1 MPREYAGGAKRTQL
15 VGDITAASTTF
26 TVADATSWPTGAVGP
41 FAIALNLGRAGEE
54 KVLVQ
59 SRSGNTLTVATGGR
73 GYDGTTAAT
82 HQSGADVDHVL
93 TAIDIREAT
102 SVTTAEG
109 TAYNS
114 ARLGGISAPLYLLTS
129 DANAAYPSLAG
140 GSTIIASG
148 AAVIPLVVKLADGQT
163 AHGLAV
169 RDSANVELAAIDKG
183 GRIYSGPGASGF
195 GVAAQM
201 ASVSAAPTTRALTL
215 RSAVAQSV
223 HVLDVQN
230 SNGTTTTAIE
240 PGGVVLLFD
249 GATTVRLSPGIG
261 GAIAAGAS
269 TGSIN
274 ITVDGVARRIPYF

>member
-109 TAYNS
+109 TAFNS

-129 DANAAYPSLAG
+129 DANAAYVAKSGVATAKVVTSETSTATSFSDLATVG
-140 GSTIIASG
+140 PTVTVTTGTRALVLISANIENAANLFASVGVAISG
-148 AAVIPLVVKLADGQT
+148 ATTRAASFDECLQHNIVSSNHLLQATRTVVAEGLTAGSNTFTLKYYVSGGTGTFRRRELTVIPL
-163 AHGLAV
+163 
-169 RDSANVELAAIDKG
+169 
-183 GRIYSGPGASGF
+183 
-195 GVAAQM
+195 
-201 ASVSAAPTTRALTL
+201 
-215 RSAVAQSV
+215 
-223 HVLDVQN
+223 
-230 SNGTTTTAIE
+230 
-240 PGGVVLLFD
+240 
-249 GATTVRLSPGIG
+249 
-261 GAIAAGAS
+261 
-269 TGSIN
+269 
-274 ITVDGVARRIPYF
+274 